1 MVRTGVVRWPREF
14 EDRYVDAGYWQGTSL
29 GAWPGEWA
37 SAYGER
43 VALVDG
49 ATRISYSQLAARCE
63 VLAVR
68 LLEAGLKSGD
78 NIVMQLPNCW
88 EFVALFFACQRIG
101 VAPAL
106 TLPQHRDHEIGQIA
120 QRVGARAIAVP
131 DTWRHYD
138 HQALAARVGARLQW
152 PVRVLV
158 AGAAVTSGSLDLRA
172 MLDPGAGR
180 CRERLDPIGA
190 DPRDAAFFLL
200 SGGTTG
206 VPKLIARTHDDYGY
220 SVRCTAEVCGSR
232 GDDVFLAVLPAAHG
246 LTLGGPG
253 VLGTLAHGGRVVFA
267 PSPEPAR
274 AFGMIARERVT
285 RTAVTPAVAHR
296 WLRAAADGEP
306 DLSSL
311 RILQIGGAP
320 LAPEVAARIEPVLGC
335 ALQQVFGM
343 SEGLHC
349 FGRLHDPP
357 EVVIG
362 TQGRPMSP
370 ADEVRVVDERG
381 RQVGVGEVGELLARG
396 PCVIRGY
403 YADPDAD
410 ARAFAPGGWYRTGDL
425 VRQDSRGNISVRG
438 RVKDIINRGGEKIS
452 AEEVEDLLRTLP
464 QVEQLSV
471 ISVPDAEL
479 GERVCVCVVLRPGHS
494 LALAQVREACQRSG
508 LAAYKVPEVLAPL
521 DALPLTPVGKVDKNM
536 LRDRVMHATTKEGT
550 ADERR

>member
-1 MVRTGVVRWPREF
+1 MVRTGVVRWPEEF

-29 GAWPGEWA
+29 GAWPGQWA
-37 SAYGER
+37 RDYGER

-49 ATRISYSQLAARCE
+49 SARISYSQFAVHCDALAAG
-63 VLAVR
+63 
-68 LLEAGLKSGD
+68 LLDAGLKSGD

-106 TLPQHRDHEIGQIA
+106 TLPQHRDREIGQIA
-120 QRVGARAIAVP
+120 KRIAARAIAVR
-131 DTWRHYD
+131 DTWRDYD
-138 HQALAARVGARLQW
+138 HQALAARVGGRLEW

-158 AGAAVTSGSLDLRA
+158 AGAVAAGNLDLHA
-172 MLDPGAGR
+172 MLAPGNARR
-180 CRERLDPIGA
+180 CRELPDPISA
-190 DPRDAAFFLL
+190 DPRDAAFFSL

-206 VPKLIARTHDDYGY
+206 APKLIARTHDDYGY
-220 SVRCTAEVCGSR
+220 SVRCSAEVCGSS
-232 GDDVFLAVLPAAHG
+232 GDDVFLAVLPVGHG

-253 VLGTLAHGGRVVFA
+253 VLGTLVRGGRVVLA
-267 PSPEPAR
+267 PSPEPTR
-274 AFGMIARERVT
+274 AFRAIARERVT

-296 WLRAAADGEP
+296 WLRAASDGEP

-320 LAPEVAARIEPVLGC
+320 LAPEVAAGIEPVLRC
-335 ALQQVFGM
+335 KLQQVFGM

-349 FGRLHDPP
+349 FSRLDDAPQ
-357 EVVIG
+357 VVIG

-370 ADEVRVVDERG
+370 ADEVRVVDKRG
-381 RQVGVGEVGELLARG
+381 RPVSRGQVGELLARG

-410 ARAFAPGGWYRTGDL
+410 ARSFAPGGWYRTGDL
-425 VRQDSRGNISVRG
+425 VRQDAQGNITVRG
-438 RVKDIINRGGEKIS
+438 RVKDVINRGGEKIS

-494 LALAQVREACQRSG
+494 LALAEVREACQRSG
-508 LAAYKVPEVLAPL
+508 LAAYKVPELLAPL
-521 DALPLTPVGKVDKNM
+521 DALPLTPVGKVDKSM
-536 LRDRVMHATTKEGT
+536 LRDRVTRATTS
-550 ADERR
+550 ERNGG